1 MSDKQR
7 QKMNKPNTIRVAIVD
22 DHAMVRA
29 GLRNFLLAFNDLDLV
44 GEAASGEEALALCRE
59 VKPDVVLMDM
69 VMPGMDGAEA
79 TQAIRHH
86 HPDTH
91 VIALTSFQQ
100 GDLVERA
107 MKAGAISYLLKDVSA
122 TELAEAIRAA
132 QAGQAR
138 LAAEAAQALVEAAH
152 HGLDIGQDLTPR
164 EREVLTL
171 MVEGLT
177 NAKIAQRL
185 VVSQSTVKF
194 HVSSV
199 LSKLGADNRS
209 QAVALAVQH
218 HLVR

>member
-1 MSDKQR
+1 
-7 QKMNKPNTIRVAIVD
+7 MNKPNTIRVAIVD